1 MKQLEHILNKAY
13 KNNFWLWILNKG
25 LNRIIPFNAPHK
37 FYIDKID
44 LNNIQVN
51 IPYIRK
57 NLNHLK
63 GVHACALA
71 TASEY
76 ACGFLLISRLSPSNY
91 RLIMRNMHVDYVKQG
106 KENLKVKFNLS
117 EDRLLE
123 IKRRLE
129 VSQQSLEIFEVEI
142 RNAKGDLISIAELEW
157 QLKEWKM
164 VNN

>member
-13 KNNFWLWILNKG
+13 KNNFWLWILNKA

-129 VSQQSLEIFEVEI
+129 VNQQSL
-142 RNAKGDLISIAELEW
+142 
-157 QLKEWKM
+157 
-164 VNN
+164 

>member
-13 KNNFWLWILNKG
+13 KSNFWLWILNKG

-142 RNAKGDLISIAELEW
+142 RNAKGDLISIAKLEW
-157 QLKEWKM
+157 QLKEWKI
-164 VNN
+164 VNC

>member
-13 KNNFWLWILNKG
+13 KNNFWLWILNKA

-142 RNAKGDLISIAELEW
+142 RNAKGDLISIAKLEW